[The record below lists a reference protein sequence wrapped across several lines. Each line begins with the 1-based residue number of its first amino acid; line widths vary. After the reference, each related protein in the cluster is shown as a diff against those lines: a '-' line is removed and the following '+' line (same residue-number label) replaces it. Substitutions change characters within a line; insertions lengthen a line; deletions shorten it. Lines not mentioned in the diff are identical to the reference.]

1 MLSIPMNEDLPL
13 FSWVIN
19 HGLFC
24 LFPCADPEKFAP
36 GRGVVL
42 RRLLSLH
49 GGGGGGGS
57 EAYFWQYYNV
67 I

>member
-1 MLSIPMNEDLPL
+1 MYMLSIPMNEDLPL

-36 GRGVVL
+36 GTKVIEFAWGRGGVGP
-42 RRLLSLH
+42 RH
-49 GGGGGGGS
+49 IFG
-57 EAYFWQYYNV
+57 N
-67 I
+67 IIM